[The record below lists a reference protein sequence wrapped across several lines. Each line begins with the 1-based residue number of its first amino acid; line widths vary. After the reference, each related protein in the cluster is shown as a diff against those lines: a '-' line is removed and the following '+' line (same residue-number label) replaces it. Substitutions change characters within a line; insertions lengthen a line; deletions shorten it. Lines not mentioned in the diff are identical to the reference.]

1 MRIDLKFRHS
11 EPSEQLTSYVN
22 EHAVKLEKYE
32 LKPVRLEFTFTTE
45 KAIERVDVHVR
56 GKDIEFHARAES
68 DNFFTSVDMALD
80 KIARQLSRKKDK
92 IQAHKPT
99 KVG

>member
-11 EPSEQLTSYVN
+11 EVSEQLTSYVN

-45 KAIERVDVHVR
+45 KAVERVDVHVR
-56 GKDIEFHARAES
+56 GKNLEFHATAES
-68 DNFFTSVDMALD
+68 DNFFTSVDMALV
-80 KIARQLSRKKDK
+80 KIARQLSRKKGK
-92 IQAHKPT
+92 MQAHKPS